1 MDQIDENCS
10 RNFENLSHLLV
21 ILALKKGG
29 KLPDSEE
36 LNRMMLEISAGWK
49 YGDPRSKVPK
59 RKDIKKSWKRLKKQM
74 DEIKAEGGIVE
85 MINEF

>member
-1 MDQIDENCS
+1 M
-10 RNFENLSHLLV
+10 
-21 ILALKKGG
+21 
-29 KLPDSEE
+29 PDSKE

-59 RKDIKKSWKRLKKQM
+59 RKDIKKSLKRLKKQM

>member
-1 MDQIDENCS
+1 MDEKTVTPLRHNGS
-10 RNFENLSHLLV
+10 E
-21 ILALKKGG
+21 KKGG
-29 KLPDSEE
+29 KLPDTEE
-36 LNRMMLEISAGWK
+36 LNRMMVEISAGWK

>member
-1 MDQIDENCS
+1 
-10 RNFENLSHLLV
+10 
-21 ILALKKGG
+21 
-29 KLPDSEE
+29 
-36 LNRMMLEISAGWK
+36 MMLEISAGWR

>member
-1 MDQIDENCS
+1 M
-10 RNFENLSHLLV
+10 
-21 ILALKKGG
+21 
-29 KLPDSEE
+29 PDSEE

-74 DEIKAEGGIVE
+74 DEIKAEGGIGE

>member
-1 MDQIDENCS
+1 M
-10 RNFENLSHLLV
+10 
-21 ILALKKGG
+21 
-29 KLPDSEE
+29 PDSEE
-36 LNRMMLEISAGWK
+36 LNRMMVEISAGMD

-59 RKDIKKSWKRLKKQM
+59 RKDIKKSWKRLKKEM

>member
-1 MDQIDENCS
+1 MPE
-10 RNFENLSHLLV
+10 
-21 ILALKKGG
+21 
-29 KLPDSEE
+29 SEE